1 MRRFTTPTINL
12 TIRGADLTNC
22 NVWLTLSQGGTMLT
36 IRLDELEDW
45 EPGEV
50 TSTCPVTLTQEQSSM
65 FSSTSST
72 LAQVNAL
79 SSDGFRWAS
88 EIDNVKLGRNLME
101 EVVRYEQ
108 SGT

>member
-22 NVWLTLSQGGTMLT
+22 NVWLTLSQGRTMLT

-50 TSTCPVTLTQEQSSM
+50 VSTCPVTLTQEQSAM
-65 FSSTSST
+65 FTSTSPT
-72 LAQVNAL
+72 LVQVNAV
-79 SSDGFRWAS
+79 SSEGFRWAS
-88 EIDNVKLGRNLME
+88 GIDSTKLGRNLME
-101 EVVRYEQ
+101 EVVSYEQ